1 MTKVRF
7 ENITESLSV
16 PAFYMAYRELGDRY
30 KLWGMS
36 LEELVPFF
44 DNLSAKNLRRVL
56 IAFGIRAILNDEDR
70 VAFYA
75 GGVPGLLLLDVAVPA
90 EALEGNSG
98 RMYVCPH
105 CNRGVDAGFL
115 DRTGVSLL
123 ATLYVAQAVERLTK
137 QVVEFCMIQP
147 IDICFPYSGKKGW
160 HEADIQRILVEQ
172 VLAEKLGLPQIL
184 SSEQSRELISRL
196 TSQLGFDIE
205 KWAETRARN
214 IRQGIEPEPDFYGY
228 KKIDE
233 NGGGRP

>member
-1 MTKVRF
+1 MAKIKF
-7 ENITESLSV
+7 EHINEGLSV
-16 PAFYMAYRELGDRY
+16 PAFYMAYRELGDKY
-30 KLWGMS
+30 KLWGKR

-44 DNLSAKNLRRVL
+44 DNLSAKSLRRVL
-56 IAFGIRAILNDEDR
+56 VAFGIRAIINDDR
-70 VAFYA
+70 IAFYA
-75 GGVPGLLLLDVAVPA
+75 GGVPGLLLLDITVPT
-90 EALEGNSG
+90 EALNGKSG
-98 RMYVCPH
+98 RMYICPH

-184 SSEQSRELISRL
+184 SSEQSKEFISRL
-196 TSQLGFDIE
+196 TNQLGFDIE

-214 IRQGIEPEPDFYGY
+214 IRRGIEPEPDFYGY
-228 KKIDE
+228 KRIDE
-233 NGGGRP
+233 NGGERP

>member
-1 MTKVRF
+1 MAKIKF
-7 ENITESLSV
+7 ENITEGLSV
-16 PAFYMAYRELGDRY
+16 PAFYMAYRELGDKY
-30 KLWGMS
+30 KLWGKR

-44 DNLSAKNLRRVL
+44 DNLSAKSLRRVL
-56 IAFGIRAILNDEDR
+56 VAFGIRAIINDDR
-70 VAFYA
+70 IAFYA
-75 GGVPGLLLLDVAVPA
+75 GGVPGLLLLDITVPT
-90 EALEGNSG
+90 EALNGKSG
-98 RMYVCPH
+98 RMYICPH

-184 SSEQSRELISRL
+184 SSEQSKEFISRL
-196 TSQLGFDIE
+196 TNQLGFDIE

-214 IRQGIEPEPDFYGY
+214 IRRGIEPEPDFYGY
-228 KKIDE
+228 KRIDE

>member
-1 MTKVRF
+1 MAKIKF
-7 ENITESLSV
+7 ENVSEGLSV
-16 PAFYMAYRELGDRY
+16 PAFYMAYRELGDTH
-30 KLWGMS
+30 KLWGKG

-44 DNLSAKNLRRVL
+44 DNLSATSLRRVL
-56 IAFGIRAILNDEDR
+56 IAFGIRAILNDQDR
-70 VAFYA
+70 ALFYA
-75 GGVPGLLLLDVAVPA
+75 GGVPGLLLLDVTVPA
-90 EALEGNSG
+90 EALNGKSG
-98 RMYVCPH
+98 RMYICRH

-147 IDICFPYSGKKGW
+147 IDVCFPYSGKKGW

-172 VLAEKLGLPQIL
+172 VLAEKLGLPKIL
-184 SSEQSRELISRL
+184 SPEKSKELASRL
-196 TSQLGFDIE
+196 TNQLGFDIE

-228 KKIDE
+228 KRIGE
-233 NGGGRP
+233 NGGERP

>member
-1 MTKVRF
+1 MAKIKF
-7 ENITESLSV
+7 ENTTEGLSV
-16 PAFYMAYRELGDRY
+16 PAFYMAYRALGDKY
-30 KLWGMS
+30 KLWGKG

-44 DNLSAKNLRRVL
+44 DNLSSKNLRRVL
-56 IAFGIRAILNDEDR
+56 IAFGINVILNDQDR
-70 VAFYA
+70 ALFYA
-75 GGVPGLLLLDVAVPA
+75 GGVPGLLLLDVTVPA
-90 EALEGNSG
+90 EVLNGKSG
-98 RMYVCPH
+98 RMYICPH

-115 DRTGVSLL
+115 DRAGVSLL

-147 IDICFPYSGKKGW
+147 IDVCFPYSGKKGW

-184 SSEQSRELISRL
+184 SSEQLREFIGRL
-196 TSQLGFDIE
+196 TNQLGFDIE
-205 KWAETRARN
+205 LWAETRARN

-228 KKIDE
+228 KRIDE

>member
-1 MTKVRF
+1 MAKIKF
-7 ENITESLSV
+7 ENITEGLSV
-16 PAFYMAYRELGDRY
+16 PAFYMAYRELGDKY
-30 KLWGMS
+30 KLWGKR

-44 DNLSAKNLRRVL
+44 DNLSAKSLRRVL
-56 IAFGIRAILNDEDR
+56 VAFGIRAIINDDR
-70 VAFYA
+70 IAFYA
-75 GGVPGLLLLDVAVPA
+75 GGVPGLLLLDITVPT
-90 EALEGNSG
+90 EALNGKSG
-98 RMYVCPH
+98 RMYICPH

-184 SSEQSRELISRL
+184 SSEQSKEFISRL
-196 TSQLGFDIE
+196 TNQLGFDIE

-214 IRQGIEPEPDFYGY
+214 IRRGIEPEPDFYGY
-228 KKIDE
+228 KRIDD
-233 NGGGRP
+233 NGGERP